1 MNILVYSQSAEIYC
15 QALNELEY
23 EALPLWENDLIPNVA
38 KHDPPEIIIYDLRDE
53 PVIPHEEVF
62 KQISEYRIIIIGK
75 REDTLIPYLA
85 GLGVRD
91 FLFIPINPEDIV
103 HRVENPTTPAE
114 AAEILKNIPNLQPDR
129 IVEMIEKETVIV
141 EKPSTRTKELN
152 HQRPKLL
159 GLTTIAIA
167 GAGSGA
173 GVSHLSLAIAT
184 HLARYNNRVVLA
196 EWAVS
201 NKKEIYSQYKYLHN
215 LGTSTEIRKANGIE
229 IQIAKYNNFDIFLD
243 ARSFRSID
251 YIFPFIKEYNYLVL
265 DLGEITPEKI
275 AELDR
280 AALPILVV
288 NASPYR
294 LEKFLPL
301 IDDNEIGIYTSN
313 LTRWKIALNLASEK
327 ENKWFVNYFNK
338 VLGDIHSIPYLP
350 SFNEGTEVI
359 KNILEPVLP
368 LNLPRKKK
376 PFWRFK

>member
-15 QALNELEY
+15 QALNELDY

-53 PVIPHEEVF
+53 PVMPHEEVF
-62 KQISEYRIIIIGK
+62 KHISEYRIIIIAK
-75 REDTLIPYLA
+75 REDPLIPYLA

-103 HRVENPTTPAE
+103 YRVENPTTPAE
-114 AAEILKNIPNLQPDR
+114 AAETLKTIPNLQPDR
-129 IVEMIEKETVIV
+129 IVEIEKETVIV
-141 EKPSTRTKELN
+141 EKPSTRTIELN

-167 GAGSGA
+167 GAGSGV

-184 HLARYNNRVVLA
+184 HLAKYNNQVVLA
-196 EWAVS
+196 EWAI
-201 NKKEIYSQYKYLHN
+201 NNEKEIYSQYKYLSN
-215 LGTSTEIRKANGIE
+215 LGASTKIRKVNGVE
-229 IQIAKYNNFDIFLD
+229 VEIAKYNGFDIFLD
-243 ARSFRSID
+243 ARSFRSTD
-251 YIFPFIKEYNYLVL
+251 YVFSFVKKYNYLVL
-265 DLGEITPEKI
+265 DLGSITPEKI
-275 AELDR
+275 AEMDR
-280 AALPILVV
+280 AALAVLVV

-313 LTRWKIALNLASEK
+313 LNKWKIALNLANEK
-327 ENKWFVNYFNK
+327 ENKWFVGTFK
-338 VLGDIHSIPYLP
+338 KILGEIHYVPYLP
-350 SFNEGTEVI
+350 KFNEEVEII

-368 LNLPRKKK
+368 SNQPRRKR
-376 PFWRFK
+376 PFWKFK